1 MKNHPL
7 NKIQQGQSYP
17 VSFEVGVIK
26 GKRLSAQHETK
37 KKKKCLARYIKSYFK
52 NSIMCKQRDDGNYAA
67 SIDADR
73 GAIS

>member
-37 KKKKCLARYIKSYFK
+37 KKKKCLARDIKSCFK
-52 NSIMCKQRDDGNYAA
+52 NSIICKQRDDSHYAA
-67 SIDADR
+67 SIDVD
-73 GAIS
+73 